1 MNYQLRKLFLAL
13 SFVSMMS
20 IAVPAQASAGKT
32 FKGFC
37 WMFVAVVAAE
47 HCVDNV
53 FNVYLQ
59 LSRANTLN
67 QKHKTD
73 PQDVSNLAQQE
84 HEQIIKL
91 RKNAAGSV
99 ITATALTAL
108 SYVTGKWA
116 IENFLK
122 TSKASVVYHV

>member
-1 MNYQLRKLFLAL
+1 MNRFKKLAL
-13 SFVSMMS
+13 MLLASTSLV
-20 IAVPAQASAGKT
+20 IPAQASAGKT

-37 WMFVAVVAAE
+37 WVFVAVVAAE

-73 PQDVSNLAQQE
+73 PQAVSNLAQQE

-91 RKNAAGSV
+91 RKNAASSV
-99 ITATALTAL
+99 VTAAACTAL

-116 IENFLK
+116 IENFVK
-122 TSKASVVYHV
+122 SSAASVVYHV